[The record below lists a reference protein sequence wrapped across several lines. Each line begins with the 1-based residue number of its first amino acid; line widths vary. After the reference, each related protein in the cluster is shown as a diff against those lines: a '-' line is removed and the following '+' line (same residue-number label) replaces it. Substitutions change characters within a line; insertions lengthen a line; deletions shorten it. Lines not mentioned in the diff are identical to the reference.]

1 MKHSQKHFLLSIM
14 IEEELNKIKN
24 DLDRVDL
31 MLAKTAEGIESIEM
45 SIKFLQVELDHDLW
59 GGSSAG

>member
-1 MKHSQKHFLLSIM
+1 M